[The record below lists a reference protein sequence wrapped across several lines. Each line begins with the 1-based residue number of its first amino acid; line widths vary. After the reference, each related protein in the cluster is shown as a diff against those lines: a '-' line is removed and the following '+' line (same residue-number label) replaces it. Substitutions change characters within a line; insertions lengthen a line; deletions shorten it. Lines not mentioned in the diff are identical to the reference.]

1 MINQKS
7 RLAVPL
13 RFCNLAKL
21 NIDPEQKIF
30 DHKCQ
35 RSRLQS
41 MAYQR
46 VTSHG
51 NYCGNFLLFRF
62 LSEIFSFGAVN
73 PIIGTS
79 FPYNSAKPPN
89 WLPKTP
95 FMPNMAKIISEID
108 FIT

>member
-21 NIDPEQKIF
+21 HIELEQKFF
-30 DHKCQ
+30 DNKCQ

-62 LSEIFSFGAVN
+62 LSEIFPLGAVN

-79 FPYNSAKPPN
+79 FPYSSAETPN
-89 WLPKTP
+89 WLPKTL
-95 FMPNMAKIISEID
+95 FMPDMAKII
-108 FIT
+108 